1 MQQQAR
7 GRPEVTIRHCSACEN
22 RARVAKRSTQ
32 TRCAYCG
39 AMFAALTIT
48 APRPLTKLC
57 PLCGIE
63 FSNNLRGTN
72 KYCSKLCK
80 TKYYESNARK
90 TIRTTRKTPARKLG
104 VCAYCNKLYT
114 YDGRLVTRKYCG
126 KVCCHKA
133 QKAKQRTTTDPTN
146 CAVCSKVLP
155 ARTSSAVRIYCSKV
169 CNERSPATR
178 ARNKRKSGK
187 RRAIKFNA
195 FVSDVDR
202 FAIYE
207 RDGWR
212 CQICKL
218 KVNPRYTGT
227 HPKGPSLDHIIPLA
241 VGGTHQPSNVQLAHF
256 GCNARKSSRAAND
269 QLLLIG

>member
-1 MQQQAR
+1 M
-7 GRPEVTIRHCSACEN
+7 TIRHCSACEN
-22 RARVAKRSTQ
+22 RARVAKQSTQ

-146 CAVCSKVLP
+146 CLVCNKVLP

-169 CNERSPATR
+169 CYDKSPATR
-178 ARNKRKSGK
+178 ARYARKQGR